1 MEMTWS
7 SLNIL
12 KILKYASSFQNIP
25 DVIKFEEVTKN
36 LNCKQAHLY
45 LSIVL
50 GKNET
55 MSDSVV
61 REHIRIWSQMGKF
74 YFGVSTPNSEKFAY
88 YCSERNEMINIL
100 LTQIMDII
108 VYCCDRLL
116 LFQIEYDSE
125 KLVNILSK
133 YKREKNT
140 SIESLMEDVND
151 LPLNFSIRVFIS
163 ENEKVLQYEV
173 SKFATFMYENYKQND
188 YSLLNRLGRFINMFR
203 YNTDLN
209 TEIKNETNN
218 KKFIKK
224 VKYEFGYHKPIHV
237 LSSINELL
245 TIDENS
251 LLMSHLFLEDHWVD
265 EITFHHYEMYGD
277 ENISESKKELLYII
291 GKLAMNY
298 YDNIISPR
306 EEYFFSS
313 TFMSNELKEELKESF
328 RLGNR
333 THEFNLRYINQ
344 NVDMNSL
351 LYMLVGPRQYS
362 DITLDD
368 ENYPHWFFE
377 HLQTFNDYEDD
388 VTEFSISIRKPSLVE
403 WFNKQI
409 EQSL

>member
-1 MEMTWS
+1 MTWN

-12 KILKYASSFQNIP
+12 KILKYASSLQTIP

-55 MSDSVV
+55 MSDSAV

-74 YFGVSTPNSEKFAY
+74 YFGVSTPNSEEFAY
-88 YCSERNEMINIL
+88 YCSERNEIINIL
-100 LTQIMDII
+100 LTEIMDII
-108 VYCCDRLL
+108 SDCCDRLL
-116 LFQIEYDSE
+116 LFQKEYDSE
-125 KLVNILSK
+125 KLVNILNK
-133 YKREKNT
+133 YKIEKNT
-140 SIESLMEDVND
+140 SIESIKDVND

-173 SKFATFMYENYKQND
+173 SKFATFMYENYEQMD
-188 YSLLNRLGRFINMFR
+188 YSLLNRFINMFR

-251 LLMSHLFLEDHWVD
+251 LLMSHLFLKNHWVD
-265 EITFHHYEMYGD
+265 EITFNHNEMYGD

-298 YDNIISPR
+298 YDDIISPQ
-306 EEYFFSS
+306 EEDFFSS
-313 TFMSNELKEELKESF
+313 TFMSNALKEELKESF
-328 RLGNR
+328 RSGDR

-351 LYMLVGPRQYS
+351 LYMLVGPRQFS
-362 DITLDD
+362 DITLDHD
-368 ENYPHWFFE
+368 NYPHWFFE

-388 VTEFSISIRKPSLVE
+388 VTEFCISIRKPSLVE
-403 WFNKQI
+403 WFNKQTVI
-409 EQSL
+409 KM